1 MKKNEV
7 PQDDANMTEGITKE
21 LQYALDEDGNYVEVK
36 SVGWE
41 PKNIV
46 MQHAWDDV
54 KEDIEMAVKQIK
66 LGKKSPI
73 YFFMYKFMMDEKI
86 LSEYTDFWV
95 FTVKRH
101 LKPKVFKKLSDDKL
115 EIYKRVF
122 KLKSIDELKKF
133 DIDKELKKVELLKHN
148 N

>member
-46 MQHAWDDV
+46 MQHAWDEV
-54 KEDIEMAVKQIK
+54 KEDIKMAVKKIK
-66 LGKKSPI
+66 IGEKSPI
-73 YFFMYKFMMDEKI
+73 YFFMYTFMMDEKI
-86 LSEYTDFWV
+86 LSEYTGFWV
-95 FTVKRH
+95 ITIKRH
-101 LKPKVFKKLSDDKL
+101 LKPSVFKKLSDDKL
-115 EIYKRVF
+115 EVYRRVF
-122 KLKSIDELKKF
+122 KLDSIIELKEF
-133 DIDKELKKVELLKHN
+133 NIDKEMEKVELLKSK
-148 N
+148 